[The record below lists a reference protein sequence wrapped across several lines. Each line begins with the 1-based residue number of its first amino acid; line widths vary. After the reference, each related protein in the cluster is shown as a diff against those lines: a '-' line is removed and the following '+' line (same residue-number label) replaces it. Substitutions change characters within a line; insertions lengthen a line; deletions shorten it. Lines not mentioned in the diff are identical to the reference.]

1 MGPTLTT
8 NKSYYIAH
16 KKCVTCWPLK
26 EASCLIGKDRR
37 GALLFLY
44 LQTFLSRPP
53 QGNGTLN
60 SREVNDEELSFSG
73 LLAAAAR
80 MEEVKNLISNP
91 EHLAVMTILFQIIS
105 ADF

>member
-1 MGPTLTT
+1 MCNLLAFERSKLLNRKGP
-8 NKSYYIAH
+8 S
-16 KKCVTCWPLK
+16 
-26 EASCLIGKDRR
+26 SR

-53 QGNGTLN
+53 QGDGTLN